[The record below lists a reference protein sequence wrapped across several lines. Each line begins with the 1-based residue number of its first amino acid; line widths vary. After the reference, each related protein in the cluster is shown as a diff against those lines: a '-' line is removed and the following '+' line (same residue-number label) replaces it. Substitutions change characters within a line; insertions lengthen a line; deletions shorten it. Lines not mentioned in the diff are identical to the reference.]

1 MNIMTRNLKDG
12 KKVKMNKKRRI
23 KMNNK
28 EFIDK
33 SNYKRIKEI
42 NKTLN
47 MLNKERVKEKTFQ
60 ENIYALDGNT
70 FCPKIIKETY

>member
-33 SNYKRIKEI
+33 SNYKRLKIIKLI
-42 NKTLN
+42 LN
-47 MLNKERVKEKTFQ
+47 MFNKERKLLIVME
-60 ENIYALDGNT
+60 
-70 FCPKIIKETY
+70 